1 MARSIANDELPFFL
15 IPVALGV
22 RSRRHL
28 VLIRRVEAHIKEFQ
42 EYIQSA
48 VGANQEDWTTFDWS
62 YVFEKTSLVQQAVDE
77 LLVYITRRPR
87 SRIAC
92 RLSVVIRQLRILK
105 GFLEGEL
112 RTVTRDDGER
122 DETPIDY
129 ILYKNFV

>member
-1 MARSIANDELPFFL
+1 MGERASLSGHDRMARSIVNDDLPFFL
-15 IPVALGV
+15 IPVASGV

-48 VGANQEDWTTFDWS
+48 VGADQEDWTTIDWA
-62 YVFEKTSLVQQAVDE
+62 YVSEKASLVQQAVDE
-77 LLVYITRRPR
+77 LLVYVTRRPR

-105 GFLEGEL
+105 AFLEGE
-112 RTVTRDDGER
+112 VSSEAA
-122 DETPIDY
+122 
-129 ILYKNFV
+129 